1 VSFGRR
7 MVERLFHRAKKDY
20 SDEKLHGALARLA
33 RASVD
38 EVMAAVGRG
47 EMRASDVARAM
58 YPDYKEERVARYG
71 AKKKRVLTLGATPG
85 SLELYRVKLA
95 RGRFLDAEQHA
106 RPIRLLPHQKG
117 VAVDH
122 IGAGVAL
129 ALQREQFFVIGA
141 QMRGAIENM
150 RNESGLSQR
159 ILVECGHRF
168 NPTRSCGEAR

>member
-1 VSFGRR
+1 MPMPKTGAPSRSPKKIVPGLAPSFT
-7 MVERLFHRAKKDY
+7 RLF
-20 SDEKLHGALARLA
+20 
-33 RASVD
+33 
-38 EVMAAVGRG
+38 
-47 EMRASDVARAM
+47 
-58 YPDYKEERVARYG
+58 
-71 AKKKRVLTLGATPG
+71 
-85 SLELYRVKLA
+85 
-95 RGRFLDAEQHA
+95 DAEQHA
-106 RPIRLLPHQKG
+106 RPIRLLLHQKR

-159 ILVECGHRF
+159 ILVECGHLF